1 VTISRTN
8 AVLFALLLV
17 AGCGGTRRQPAVLA
31 SPEAPAPSVA
41 GSGQGSSDVQ
51 PVDEGPDVVPLGNEG
66 AYGEEIGGESSG
78 PLSDVHFAYDDA
90 SLDDEARATL
100 DRHATWLAAHPGVH
114 VTVEGHCDERGTV
127 EYNLALG
134 DRRAQAVLAY
144 LQGQGVDAARLQA
157 VSYGK
162 EKPLDTGHDEGAFA
176 RNRRAHFTVSR

>member
-1 VTISRTN
+1 
-8 AVLFALLLV
+8 
-17 AGCGGTRRQPAVLA
+17 
-31 SPEAPAPSVA
+31 
-41 GSGQGSSDVQ
+41 
-51 PVDEGPDVVPLGNEG
+51 
-66 AYGEEIGGESSG
+66 
-78 PLSDVHFAYDDA
+78 
-90 SLDDEARATL
+90 
-100 DRHATWLAAHPGVH
+100 
-114 VTVEGHCDERGTV
+114 V